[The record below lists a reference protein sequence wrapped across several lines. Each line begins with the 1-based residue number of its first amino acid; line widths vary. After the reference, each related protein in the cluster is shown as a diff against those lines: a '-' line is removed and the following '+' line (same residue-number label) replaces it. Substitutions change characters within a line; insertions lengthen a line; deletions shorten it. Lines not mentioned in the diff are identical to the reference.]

1 MRRLAGVAAVAVAA
15 GVGAGAAQAAN
26 AMQAATWCGTTT
38 TQDRPPA
45 LTGRSIRV
53 IYAYPS
59 DGGDRS
65 AELASQF
72 SADVDAIDA
81 WWLAQDPAREPRFD
95 RVAFSC
101 GLQAD
106 ILSLRLS
113 DTAATLQSSAV
124 RGDRIEAQASAATG
138 RSPYEKLLVYYDG
151 PVDDADLC
159 GEGAGTPGGD
169 GIAMVYLGACTDI
182 PSANIAAHE
191 LLHSFGALPDGA
203 PHACPDTR
211 GHPCDSETDVL
222 YPFAMPGT
230 TLASLV
236 LDVGRDDYYGHA
248 GGWPDLQDSPW
259 LRLVSRADPADAGD
273 RGTRL
278 GGERRARR
286 RLHGLVRDG
295 LGRGQRGR
303 ARAARGRRPALRAL
317 VGRVHGIRSLR
328 GEARRGALGCGPL
341 RARSVRARRRG
352 RRQGEGD
359 GSRSAL
365 RRVPVRADGPVVHA
379 SPSARHAGEGMASCR
394 MERWLH
400 RPDGDVHGAHDEGG
414 RRPRALRQALSQA
427 SSVVCSEDGAV
438 PPSSARISPTVPQ
451 RSATTSWSWIVSRFR

>member
-1 MRRLAGVAAVAVAA
+1 MRRLAGVVAVAVAA
-15 GVGAGAAQAAN
+15 AVGAGAAQAAN
-26 AMQAATWCGTTT
+26 EVQAATWCGTTT
-38 TQDRPPA
+38 TQNRPPA

-59 DGGDRS
+59 DGADRS
-65 AELASQF
+65 VQLAPRL

-106 ILSLRLS
+106 ILALRLS
-113 DTAATLQSSAV
+113 DPAATLQSSAV

-169 GIAMVYLGACTDI
+169 GVAIVYLGACTDI

-211 GHPCDSETDVL
+211 GHPCDSEADVL

-230 TLASLV
+230 TLAALV

-259 LRLVSRADPADAGD
+259 LRLVSQQIRLTLAIAGRGSVESDVPGVDCAASCGTDWDAGSVVALEPLA
-273 RGTRL
+273 GT
-278 GGERRARR
+278 
-286 RLHGLVRDG
+286 
-295 LGRGQRGR
+295 GQRFVR
-303 ARAARGRRPALRAL
+303 W
-317 VGRVHGIRSLR
+317 S
-328 GEARRGALGCGPL
+328 GACTGSDPCDVKLDA
-341 RARSVRARRRG
+341 ARSVAALFAPDRLGLVVAVSGRGKVTGAGAPCAASRCVRSARSYTPLRLRATPVKGWRLAGWSGACTGRSVTCTVPMTKAAAVRARF
-352 RRQGEGD
+352 
-359 GSRSAL
+359 
-365 RRVPVRADGPVVHA
+365 VR
-379 SPSARHAGEGMASCR
+379 
-394 MERWLH
+394 L
-400 RPDGDVHGAHDEGG
+400 
-414 RRPRALRQALSQA
+414 
-427 SSVVCSEDGAV
+427 
-438 PPSSARISPTVPQ
+438 
-451 RSATTSWSWIVSRFR
+451 

>member
-1 MRRLAGVAAVAVAA
+1 MRRLAGVVAVAVAA
-15 GVGAGAAQAAN
+15 AVGAGAAQAAN
-26 AMQAATWCGTTT
+26 EVQAATWCGTTT
-38 TQDRPPA
+38 TQNRPPA

-59 DGGDRS
+59 DGADRS
-65 AELASQF
+65 VQLAPRL

-106 ILSLRLS
+106 ILALRLS
-113 DTAATLQSSAV
+113 DPAATLQSSAV

-169 GIAMVYLGACTDI
+169 GVAIVYLGACTDI

-211 GHPCDSETDVL
+211 GHPCDSQADVL

-230 TLASLV
+230 TLAALV

-259 LRLVSRADPADAGD
+259 LRLVSQQIRLTLAIAGRGSVESDVPGVDCAASCGTDWDAGSVVALEPLA
-273 RGTRL
+273 GT
-278 GGERRARR
+278 
-286 RLHGLVRDG
+286 
-295 LGRGQRGR
+295 GQRFVR
-303 ARAARGRRPALRAL
+303 W
-317 VGRVHGIRSLR
+317 S
-328 GEARRGALGCGPL
+328 GACTGSDRCDVKLDA
-341 RARSVRARRRG
+341 ARSVAALFAPDRLGLVVAVSGRGKVTGAGAPCAASRCVRSARSYTPLRLRATPVKGWRLAGWSGACTGRAVTCTVPMTKAAAVRARF
-352 RRQGEGD
+352 
-359 GSRSAL
+359 
-365 RRVPVRADGPVVHA
+365 VR
-379 SPSARHAGEGMASCR
+379 
-394 MERWLH
+394 L
-400 RPDGDVHGAHDEGG
+400 
-414 RRPRALRQALSQA
+414 
-427 SSVVCSEDGAV
+427 
-438 PPSSARISPTVPQ
+438 
-451 RSATTSWSWIVSRFR
+451 

>member
-1 MRRLAGVAAVAVAA
+1 MRRLAGVVAVAVAA
-15 GVGAGAAQAAN
+15 AVGAGAAQAAN
-26 AMQAATWCGTTT
+26 EVQAATWCGTTT
-38 TQDRPPA
+38 TQNRPPA

-59 DGGDRS
+59 DGADRS
-65 AELASQF
+65 VQLAPRL

-106 ILSLRLS
+106 ILALRLS
-113 DTAATLQSSAV
+113 DPAATLQSSAV

-169 GIAMVYLGACTDI
+169 GVAIVYLGACTDI

-211 GHPCDSETDVL
+211 GHPCDSQADVL

-230 TLASLV
+230 TLAALV

-259 LRLVSRADPADAGD
+259 LRLVSQQIRLTLAIAGRGSVESDVPGVDCAASCGTDWDAGSVVALEPLA
-273 RGTRL
+273 GT
-278 GGERRARR
+278 
-286 RLHGLVRDG
+286 
-295 LGRGQRGR
+295 GQRFVR
-303 ARAARGRRPALRAL
+303 W
-317 VGRVHGIRSLR
+317 S
-328 GEARRGALGCGPL
+328 GACTGSDPCDVKLDA
-341 RARSVRARRRG
+341 ARSVAALFAPDRLGLVVAVSGRGKVTGAGAPCAASRCVRSARSYTPLRLRATPVKGWRLAGWSGACIGRAVTCTVPMTKAAAVRARF
-352 RRQGEGD
+352 
-359 GSRSAL
+359 
-365 RRVPVRADGPVVHA
+365 VR
-379 SPSARHAGEGMASCR
+379 
-394 MERWLH
+394 L
-400 RPDGDVHGAHDEGG
+400 
-414 RRPRALRQALSQA
+414 
-427 SSVVCSEDGAV
+427 
-438 PPSSARISPTVPQ
+438 
-451 RSATTSWSWIVSRFR
+451 

>member
-1 MRRLAGVAAVAVAA
+1 MRRLAAVVALVVAGAA
-15 GVGAGAAQAAN
+15 GLTVGAGAAH
-26 AMQAATWCGTTT
+26 AATWCGTTT

-45 LTGRSIRV
+45 LTGRSIHV

-59 DGGDRS
+59 DGGERS
-65 AELASQF
+65 AQLASQL

-95 RVAFSC
+95 RAAFAC

-113 DTAATLQSSAV
+113 ETAATLRSSGV

-182 PSANIAAHE
+182 PTAIIAAHE
-191 LLHSFGALPDGA
+191 LIHAFGALPDGA

-211 GHPCDSETDVL
+211 GHPCDSEADVL

-230 TLASLV
+230 TLASLI

-248 GGWPDLQDSPW
+248 GSWPDLQDSPW
-259 LRLVSRADPADAGD
+259 LRLVSQQIRLTLAIAGRGSVESDVPGVDCTASCGTDWDAGSM
-273 RGTRL
+273 L
-278 GGERRARR
+278 ALEPLAAS
-286 RLHGLVRDG
+286 
-295 LGRGQRGR
+295 GQRFVR
-303 ARAARGRRPALRAL
+303 W
-317 VGRVHGIRSLR
+317 S
-328 GEARRGALGCGPL
+328 GACTGSDRCEVKLDA
-341 RARSVRARRRG
+341 ARSVAALFAPDRFGLVVTVAGKGKVTGAGAACAASRCVRTARSYTPLRLRATPVQGWRLAGWSGACTGRAATCTVPMTKAVAVRARF
-352 RRQGEGD
+352 
-359 GSRSAL
+359 
-365 RRVPVRADGPVVHA
+365 VR
-379 SPSARHAGEGMASCR
+379 
-394 MERWLH
+394 
-400 RPDGDVHGAHDEGG
+400 
-414 RRPRALRQALSQA
+414 
-427 SSVVCSEDGAV
+427 
-438 PPSSARISPTVPQ
+438 
-451 RSATTSWSWIVSRFR
+451 F

>member
-1 MRRLAGVAAVAVAA
+1 MRRLAGLALAVAA
-15 GVGAGAAQAAN
+15 AAAGLTVGAGAAQAAN
-26 AMQAATWCGTTT
+26 AAQAATWCGTTT

-59 DGGDRS
+59 DGADRS
-65 AELASQF
+65 AQLAPQVSG
-72 SADVDAIDA
+72 DIDAVDA
-81 WWLAQDPAREPRFD
+81 WWLTQDPAREPRFD

-113 DTAATLQSSAV
+113 DPAATLQSSAV

-169 GIAMVYLGACTDI
+169 GVAIVYLGACTDI

-211 GHPCDSETDVL
+211 GHPCDSEADVL

-236 LDVGRDDYYGHA
+236 LDIGRDDYYGHA
-248 GGWPDLQDSPW
+248 GGWPDLQDSAW
-259 LRLVSRADPADAGD
+259 LRLVSQQIRLTLAIAGRGSVGSDVPGVDCTASCGTDWDAGSVVALD
-273 RGTRL
+273 PLAGN
-278 GGERRARR
+278 
-286 RLHGLVRDG
+286 
-295 LGRGQRGR
+295 GQRFVR
-303 ARAARGRRPALRAL
+303 W
-317 VGRVHGIRSLR
+317 S
-328 GEARRGALGCGPL
+328 GACTGSDRCEVKLDM
-341 RARSVRARRRG
+341 ARSVAALFAPDRFGLVVAVAGRGKVTGAGAPCAASRCVRTARSYTPLRVRATPARGWRLAAWSGACTGRAATCTVPMTKAAAVRARF
-352 RRQGEGD
+352 
-359 GSRSAL
+359 
-365 RRVPVRADGPVVHA
+365 VR
-379 SPSARHAGEGMASCR
+379 
-394 MERWLH
+394 L
-400 RPDGDVHGAHDEGG
+400 
-414 RRPRALRQALSQA
+414 
-427 SSVVCSEDGAV
+427 
-438 PPSSARISPTVPQ
+438 
-451 RSATTSWSWIVSRFR
+451 

>member
-1 MRRLAGVAAVAVAA
+1 MRRLAGVVAVAVAA
-15 GVGAGAAQAAN
+15 AVGAGAAQAAN
-26 AMQAATWCGTTT
+26 EVQAATWCGTTT
-38 TQDRPPA
+38 TQNRPPA

-59 DGGDRS
+59 DGADRS
-65 AELASQF
+65 VQLAPRL

-106 ILSLRLS
+106 ILALRLS
-113 DTAATLQSSAV
+113 DPAATLQSSAV

-169 GIAMVYLGACTDI
+169 GVAIVYLGACTDI

-211 GHPCDSETDVL
+211 GHPCDSQADVL

-230 TLASLV
+230 TLAALV

-259 LRLVSRADPADAGD
+259 LRLVSQQIRLTLAIAGRGSVESDVPGVDCAASCGTDWDAGSVVALEPLA
-273 RGTRL
+273 GN
-278 GGERRARR
+278 
-286 RLHGLVRDG
+286 
-295 LGRGQRGR
+295 GQRFVR
-303 ARAARGRRPALRAL
+303 W
-317 VGRVHGIRSLR
+317 S
-328 GEARRGALGCGPL
+328 GACTGSDRCDVKLDA
-341 RARSVRARRRG
+341 ARSVAALFAPARFGLVVAVSGRGKVAGAGAPCAASRCVRSARSYTPLRLRATPVKGWRLAGWTGACTGRAVTCTVPMTTAATVRARF
-352 RRQGEGD
+352 
-359 GSRSAL
+359 
-365 RRVPVRADGPVVHA
+365 VR
-379 SPSARHAGEGMASCR
+379 
-394 MERWLH
+394 L
-400 RPDGDVHGAHDEGG
+400 
-414 RRPRALRQALSQA
+414 
-427 SSVVCSEDGAV
+427 
-438 PPSSARISPTVPQ
+438 
-451 RSATTSWSWIVSRFR
+451 

>member
-1 MRRLAGVAAVAVAA
+1 VRCLAGVVALAVAAVAGLTVA
-15 GVGAGAAQAAN
+15 AGAAQAAN
-26 AMQAATWCGTTT
+26 AARSATWCGTTT

-65 AELASQF
+65 ARLAPQL

-95 RVAFSC
+95 RVAFAC
-101 GLQAD
+101 GPQAD
-106 ILSLRLS
+106 ILTLRLS

-124 RGDRIEAQASAATG
+124 RGDRIEAQATATTG

-159 GEGAGTPGGD
+159 GEGAGTPGGE
-169 GIAMVYLGACTDI
+169 GVAMVYLGACTDI

-191 LLHSFGALPDGA
+191 LLHSFGALPAGA
-203 PHACPDTR
+203 PHACPETP

-222 YPFAMPGT
+222 YPFAVPGT

-259 LRLVSRADPADAGD
+259 LRLVSQQIRLTLAIAGHGSVESDVPGVDCTASCGTDWDAGSVVALEPLAGNGQRFVRWSGACTGTGRCEVKLDAVRSVAALFAPD
-273 RGTRL
+273 RF
-278 GGERRARR
+278 
-286 RLHGLVRDG
+286 GLVVAVAGKGKVAGAGAPCAASRCVRTARSYTPLRLRATPAKG
-295 LGRGQRGR
+295 WRLAGWSGACTGR
-303 ARAARGRRPALRAL
+303 AATCTVPMTKAAA
-317 VGRVHGIRSLR
+317 
-328 GEARRGALGCGPL
+328 
-341 RARSVRARRRG
+341 VRARF
-352 RRQGEGD
+352 
-359 GSRSAL
+359 
-365 RRVPVRADGPVVHA
+365 VR
-379 SPSARHAGEGMASCR
+379 
-394 MERWLH
+394 L
-400 RPDGDVHGAHDEGG
+400 
-414 RRPRALRQALSQA
+414 
-427 SSVVCSEDGAV
+427 
-438 PPSSARISPTVPQ
+438 
-451 RSATTSWSWIVSRFR
+451 

>member
-1 MRRLAGVAAVAVAA
+1 MRRLAGVVAVAA
-15 GVGAGAAQAAN
+15 AAAVGAGAAQAAN
-26 AMQAATWCGTTT
+26 EVQAATWCGTTT
-38 TQDRPPA
+38 TQNRPPA

-59 DGGDRS
+59 DGADRS
-65 AELASQF
+65 VQLAPRL

-106 ILSLRLS
+106 ILALRLS
-113 DTAATLQSSAV
+113 DPAATLQSSAV
-124 RGDRIEAQASAATG
+124 RGDSIEAQASAATG

-169 GIAMVYLGACTDI
+169 GVAIVYLGACTDI

-211 GHPCDSETDVL
+211 GHPCDSQADVL

-230 TLASLV
+230 TLAALV

-259 LRLVSRADPADAGD
+259 LRLVSQQIRLTLAIAGRGSVESDVPGVDCAASCGTDWDAGSVVALEPLA
-273 RGTRL
+273 GT
-278 GGERRARR
+278 
-286 RLHGLVRDG
+286 
-295 LGRGQRGR
+295 GQRFVR
-303 ARAARGRRPALRAL
+303 W
-317 VGRVHGIRSLR
+317 S
-328 GEARRGALGCGPL
+328 GACTGSDRCDVKLDA
-341 RARSVRARRRG
+341 ARSVAALFAPDRLGLVVAVSGRGKVTGAGAPCAASRCVRSARSYTPLRLRATPVKGWRLAGWSGACIGRAVTCTVPMTKAAAVRARF
-352 RRQGEGD
+352 
-359 GSRSAL
+359 
-365 RRVPVRADGPVVHA
+365 VR
-379 SPSARHAGEGMASCR
+379 
-394 MERWLH
+394 L
-400 RPDGDVHGAHDEGG
+400 
-414 RRPRALRQALSQA
+414 
-427 SSVVCSEDGAV
+427 
-438 PPSSARISPTVPQ
+438 
-451 RSATTSWSWIVSRFR
+451 

>member
-1 MRRLAGVAAVAVAA
+1 MRRLAAVVALVVAGAA
-15 GVGAGAAQAAN
+15 GLTVGAGAAH
-26 AMQAATWCGTTT
+26 AATWCGTTT

-45 LTGRSIRV
+45 LTGRSIHV

-59 DGGDRS
+59 DGGERS
-65 AELASQF
+65 AQLASQL

-95 RVAFSC
+95 RVAFAC

-113 DTAATLQSSAV
+113 DTAATLRSSAV

-182 PSANIAAHE
+182 PTAIIAAHE
-191 LLHSFGALPDGA
+191 LLHAFGALPDGA

-211 GHPCDSETDVL
+211 GHPCDSEADVL

-236 LDVGRDDYYGHA
+236 LDVGA
-248 GGWPDLQDSPW
+248 GRL
-259 LRLVSRADPADAGD
+259 LRPRGRLAGSAGLAVAAPRLPADPADARD
-273 RGTRL
+273 RGPRL

-286 RLHGLVRDG
+286 GLHGLVRDG
-295 LGRGQRGR
+295 LGRGEHGR

-328 GEARRGALGCGPL
+328 GEARRGAVGCGPL
-341 RARSVRARRRG
+341 RPRPVRARRRG
-352 RRQGEGD
+352 RREGEGD
-359 GSRSAL
+359 GSRSGRVRPPGACGRPGRTRL
-365 RRVPVRADGPVVHA
+365 SACAPRR
-379 SPSARHAGEGMASCR
+379 
-394 MERWLH
+394 
-400 RPDGDVHGAHDEGG
+400 
-414 RRPRALRQALSQA
+414 
-427 SSVVCSEDGAV
+427 
-438 PPSSARISPTVPQ
+438 
-451 RSATTSWSWIVSRFR
+451 